1 MEVQNLQK
9 LLQQVQRSPQG
20 YQVAQELLNVSSP
33 NCRFFGA
40 LTFSVVIRNSRNLTE
55 DQLLQL
61 VNTLEHH
68 VVKLFTES
76 STVNGF
82 IIKKLL
88 SNLLLLFIQI
98 HQSYTNPLL
107 SLALKF
113 GGSSSLSDSQI
124 SVLLNFSAII
134 VEELS
139 REQTLHTS
147 VHKRVFENLFPE
159 TVSLLSVVI
168 QRRPLLDYQCLTCLN
183 SWVTYIVVAED
194 GSEIRYTPEITEP
207 VIQFIFTF
215 FEPASTFRNASQLNV
230 ETVHK
235 AITVMSE
242 IFDINP
248 RMLSPAYR
256 TSFRRI
262 LFDKDQ
268 WGANMIEDINSLD
281 TSEYVD
287 EIGTFTNLVVSFILV
302 DMLQLARTLLSPETS
317 YTLKLLMLLTDIPGI
332 PAEDE
337 PVSGQ
342 MLTLWEDLANVFI
355 DDSETF
361 ESMFNL
367 ETNPVSKAHFES
379 TRNDMFTSV
388 CLIYWKKIRL
398 PSSEVLANSGP
409 EFNAFRSN
417 VADFFIAVYSLITL
431 PFFEQL
437 LIDVVN
443 NLHSRNEQDI
453 PLKLESTIYLLYKIA
468 DDMSFYENQ
477 CNALLP
483 SINSIYSGGILDI
496 LMGIDRAL
504 KPTFVRFLS
513 ATQFFLKTSQGTP
526 YLGKILDFLF
536 LIIFSDD
543 SNLSLIASRT
553 ILTLCQECRENLT
566 EFLPVLEEILGEML
580 KSESIDN
587 LIRQRLFNA
596 YVSVAQMLKNPETIA
611 TTLLNLLNAIRHQ
624 FTAFMELHKSLNSEQ
639 EDYVISLLSCVN
651 EVGKACQLPEE
662 LEDFYTAEQA
672 TQVNMY
678 WESDPLTI
686 KTLVL
691 QIVEDFSRHFPS
703 HAIVTEKCCLILRS
717 GIGEPINGPFQFLF
731 DLILLYMI
739 AAMDREVANVVP
751 HIFGLL
757 EKYVLVNYKSLPT
770 ETLEAVI
777 QRIFTSH
784 LEFIKT
790 EPDMVLSSVQLF
802 ATMLEKSPSSL
813 VKLDTFKLSVVPLA
827 LDSLIAQETFIL
839 KAASKLWIHLL
850 TLRRATKED
859 QDSVR
864 YLMTN
869 SGVGQVLTRNLLSSF
884 LSSPRSNLEYY
895 YPVFRNLIGKYPLEF
910 KQWMAEQNADQAFI
924 NKLMI
929 TRGQRSANEVLKTL
943 WMDVN
948 HLTDYNSNSY

>member
-1 MEVQNLQK
+1 M
-9 LLQQVQRSPQG
+9 
-20 YQVAQELLNVSSP
+20 
-33 NCRFFGA
+33 
-40 LTFSVVIRNSRNLTE
+40 VIHNSRNLPE
-55 DQLLQL
+55 RQSLQL

-88 SNLLLLFIQI
+88 SNLLLLFIQN
-98 HQSYTNPLL
+98 HLSYTNPLL

-113 GGSSSLSDSQI
+113 GDSSSLTDSQI
-124 SVLLNFSAII
+124 SVLLNFSATI

-139 REQTLHTS
+139 REQNLHAS

-159 TVSLLSVVI
+159 TISLLSIVV
-168 QRRPLLDYQCLTCLN
+168 QRRPLLDNQCLSCLN

-194 GSEIRYTPEITEP
+194 GSEVRYTPEATEP
-207 VIQFIFTF
+207 ITQYIFGF
-215 FEPASTFRNASQLNV
+215 FEPASTFRNASQIDV

-235 AITVMSE
+235 AVTVMSE
-242 IFDINP
+242 VFDINP
-248 RMLSPAYR
+248 RMLSPAFR
-256 TSFRRI
+256 NSFKRI

-268 WGANMIEDINSLD
+268 WGANMIQDISTLD

-287 EIGTFTNLVVSFILV
+287 EISTFTNLVVSFILV
-302 DMLQLARTLLSPETS
+302 DMLQLARSLLTPETS
-317 YTLKLLMLLTDIPGI
+317 YTLKLLMLLTDIQGI

-337 PVSGQ
+337 SVSGQ

-355 DDSETF
+355 DDADTF

-367 ETNPVSKAHFES
+367 ELHPVSKAHFES
-379 TRNDMFTSV
+379 ARNDLFTSV

-409 EFNAFRSN
+409 EFNVFRSN

-437 LIDVVN
+437 LMDVVN
-443 NLHSRNEQDI
+443 NLHRRNEQDI
-453 PLKLESTIYLLYKIA
+453 SLKLESTIFLLYKIA

-496 LMGIDRAL
+496 LGGIDRAL

-513 ATQFFLKTSQGTP
+513 ATQFYLKTSQGTP

-553 ILTLCQECRENLT
+553 VLTLCQECRVNLT

-596 YVSVAQMLKNPETIA
+596 YVSVAQMLKNPQTIA
-611 TTLLNLLNAIRHQ
+611 TTLYNLLSAIRHQ
-624 FTAFMELHKSLNSEQ
+624 FTLFIKSHKSLNSEQ

-662 LEDFYTAEQA
+662 LDDFYTPEQA
-672 TQVNMY
+672 SQVNMY
-678 WESDPLTI
+678 WESDPLNI

-691 QIVEDFSRHFPS
+691 QIVEDFSMHFPS

-717 GIGEPINGPFQFLF
+717 GIGEPINGPFQYLF

-739 AAMDREVANVVP
+739 AAMDREVTNVVP
-751 HIFGLL
+751 HVFGLF

-770 ETLEAVI
+770 QTIEVVI
-777 QRIFTSH
+777 QRLFTSH
-784 LEFIKT
+784 LAFIKT

-802 ATMLEKSPSSL
+802 ATMLEKCPSSL
-813 VKLDTFKLSVVPLA
+813 VQLDSFKLSVVPLC
-827 LDSLIAQETFIL
+827 LDSLIAHETFIL
-839 KAASKLWIHLL
+839 KAASKFWIHLL

-864 YLMTN
+864 YLLTN
-869 SGVGQVLTRNLLSSF
+869 LGVGQVLTQNLLSSF

-910 KQWMAEQNADQAFI
+910 KQWMAEQNADQAI
-924 NKLMI
+924 TNKLMI
-929 TRGQRSANEVLKTL
+929 TRGQRSANEVLKKL